1 MKIFFSNWWGAGLRT
16 ALLAAPLLALLLP
29 FGGAQAQNAPAKK
42 YPPYPDIWG
51 REMPTPAGRRFSSTG
66 VYDFGNGDFLLILAH
81 GPSDPKLSLTAS
93 NVGWARM
100 EFFGGNSSPISVAEL
115 DRFDKLYKR
124 APIIGILDSDLLRLP
139 LGHRMKFGS
148 REFGGANCSVNYAT
162 TMNLL
167 NDDDKI
173 VATRMVMWLHKEPVR
188 RPYWR
193 YCGPPDGGPD
203 HYFAK
208 VDSLA
213 FSPYYMRDE
222 TFLARGYENPF
233 VIRFRPDL
241 TSPFIDKHPNLFIV
255 ETAIIDRIV
264 RRVYGL
270 PGFRVQNA
278 NDALQE
284 YLLKLQRKKETSK

>member
-1 MKIFFSNWWGAGLRT
+1 MTHLR
-16 ALLAAPLLALLLP
+16 ARAISAAMLLLALLLP
-29 FGGAQAQNAPAKK
+29 FGEALAQDAAAKK
-42 YPPYPDIWG
+42 YPPYPDVWG
-51 REMPTPAGRRFSSTG
+51 REMPTSAGQRHSTTF
-66 VYDFGNGDFLLILAH
+66 VDHFGNGDFLLIHANRH
-81 GPSDPKLSLTAS
+81 VDPKTGETMKP
-93 NVGWARM
+93 VTWGRM
-100 EFFGGNSSPISVAEL
+100 EFFGGNHRTISVDEVKRL
-115 DRFDKLYKR
+115 GKIYKR
-124 APIIGILDSDLLRLP
+124 VRIVGILNSDLLRLP
-139 LGHRMKFGS
+139 FGHRLQFGS

-241 TSPFIDKHPNLFIV
+241 TSSFIDKHPNLFLV

-264 RRVYGL
+264 RRAYKR
-270 PGFRVQNA
+270 PGFRIQNA
-278 NDALQE
+278 NDVLQQ